1 MKGKHDKVTD
11 ALGIGEE
18 LGELA
23 GPLALLVAAQMGKT
37 QHAMLKNIQGISEHE
52 SQASDGEIK
61 GWPAR
66 SPGNTHS
73 EAHMFGT
80 GALSAKKPCEAEVRA
95 TDPQIGK
102 VEKLDKKIRG
112 AHPARSWGRGYRAR
126 ALGEFVRLR
135 NGGEILDLAS
145 RP

>member
-1 MKGKHDKVTD
+1 MKTKVEIYRLAREAFDDLIEPTRILNKLQLLQLELNRWANTSLPGKHDKVSNT
-11 ALGIGEE
+11 LGIGEE

-73 EAHMFGT
+73 EAPLLG
-80 GALSAKKPCEAEVRA
+80 RA
-95 TDPQIGK
+95 AI
-102 VEKLDKKIRG
+102 
-112 AHPARSWGRGYRAR
+112 
-126 ALGEFVRLR
+126 
-135 NGGEILDLAS
+135 ILTT
-145 RP
+145 